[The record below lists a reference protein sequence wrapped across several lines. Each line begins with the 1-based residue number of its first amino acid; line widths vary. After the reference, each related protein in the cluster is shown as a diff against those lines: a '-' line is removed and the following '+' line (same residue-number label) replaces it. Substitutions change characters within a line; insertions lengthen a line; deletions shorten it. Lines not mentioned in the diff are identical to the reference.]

1 MKLKPSW
8 HISIDMGLLMPL
20 SPMIATPLFSV
31 PSAFLKGA
39 LAVICCAALQYS
51 LYFLSIK
58 HSDSKAGQR
67 IDTFEVYKLE
77 DISSSS
83 QPVGLNDGGLLLYAL
98 LSGGDYSVSD
108 NISYALFMVLI
119 IFSLDFSAVVQR
131 LHMALHG
138 QHWELIS

>member
-1 MKLKPSW
+1 MLNRYCRLRVKLKLSW
-8 HISIDMGLLMPL
+8 HISIDTGLLMPL

-58 HSDSKAGQR
+58 HSNSKAGRPR

-77 DISSSS
+77 DISSLS

-98 LSGGDYSVSD
+98 LSGGDYSVSTI
-108 NISYALFMVLI
+108 NKA
-119 IFSLDFSAVVQR
+119 
-131 LHMALHG
+131 
-138 QHWELIS
+138 